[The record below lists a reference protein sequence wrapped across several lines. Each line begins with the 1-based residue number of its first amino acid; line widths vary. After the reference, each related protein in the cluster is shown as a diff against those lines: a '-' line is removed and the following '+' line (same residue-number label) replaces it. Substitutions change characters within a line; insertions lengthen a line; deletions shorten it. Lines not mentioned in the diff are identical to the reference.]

1 MKTKI
6 SSLIYFFLMIVH
18 FTVMG
23 CQGTNIEQR
32 PEVQDELPRIAGI
45 MPDTNDLEDD
55 RTTEK
60 SNIGN
65 QQSLKPHPLK
75 MQIRT
80 QGNDS
85 ITFWGFRGTY
95 WSPEVISIDCYDNG
109 IYRKGTDLSCEYT
122 NAGSHQINITIETDY
137 EMFLLRMSSERGLSN
152 FVSIKDWGDFRD
164 GWSLWNLL
172 PPSIDS
178 NYSIDVDDAD
188 FKSDIP
194 LKLTYQTYRDDINV
208 DIIVLSVSPYI
219 ATYAV
224 DCDGDGIFEIKS
236 KGTMSSCYFRKKGKH
251 QIALIGIIPSMRL
264 FDDDDYSLLSVDQWG
279 TNKWQS
285 MHYFMART
293 KNAVINAK
301 DVPDLSHVKDMSE
314 MFSDALKMNS
324 DINNWD
330 VSNVTNMQ
338 EMFSGAAAFN
348 RPLNKWNTSNVTN
361 MTKMFANAKKFNQNI
376 NNWDVSN
383 VRYMSG
389 MFFKAEKFNQLLDKW
404 DVSKVE
410 YMADMF
416 AYTKYNRP
424 LHNWNIA
431 SLLDPCG
438 MFEYSTDDKYIEE
451 SIVYYFRDLEFID
464 KVYERLKSIG
474 RECNLRYNHRTDP
487 WRYPQESDYYQFFK
501 DDHDVYPGRF

>member
-1 MKTKI
+1 
-6 SSLIYFFLMIVH
+6 MIVH

-32 PEVQDELPRIAGI
+32 PEVQDELPRIAGV

-65 QQSLKPHPLK
+65 QQLLDIHPLK
-75 MQIRT
+75 LQIRT
-80 QGNDS
+80 QGNDN
-85 ITFWGFRGTY
+85 ITFFGFDGAY
-95 WSPEVISIDCYDNG
+95 LSSGIAVDCYDNG
-109 IYRKGTDLSCEYT
+109 SYRKGPDLSCEYT

-152 FVSIKDWGDFRD
+152 FVSVKDWGEFRD
-164 GWSLWNLL
+164 GLSLWNLL
-172 PPSIDS
+172 PAVPNSNNNTCEID
-178 NYSIDVDDAD
+178 NNINLNVQRP
-188 FKSDIP
+188 F
-194 LKLTYQTYRDDINV
+194 KLTYQTYKDDVNV
-208 DIIVLSVSPYI
+208 KLNVLSVSPYL

-224 DCDGDGIFEIKS
+224 DCDGDGIYENKY
-236 KGTMSSCYFRKKGKH
+236 KGTVSSCHYRKKGKH
-251 QIALIGIIPSMRL
+251 QIALIGTIPSMRL
-264 FDDDDYSLLSVDQWG
+264 FDHDDYSLLSIDQWG

-285 MHYFMART
+285 MHYFMAHT
-293 KNAVINAK
+293 KNAVIKAK
-301 DVPDLSHVKDMSE
+301 DVPDLSDVKDMSE

-404 DVSKVE
+404 DVSNVE

-451 SIVYYFRDLEFID
+451 SIVYYPRDLEFID
-464 KVYERLKSIG
+464 KVYERLESIG

>member
-1 MKTKI
+1 MRSEYTYRLFVFLIALHATTIGCKDDRIKEQIIKNDEQMQSNDDI
-6 SSLIYFFLMIVH
+6 SHSGH
-18 FTVMG
+18 
-23 CQGTNIEQR
+23 
-32 PEVQDELPRIAGI
+32 
-45 MPDTNDLEDD
+45 LEDNTEEDAPQNDNADAKSVPGD
-55 RTTEK
+55 R
-60 SNIGN
+60 
-65 QQSLKPHPLK
+65 PLK
-75 MQIRT
+75 IMIKT
-80 QGNDS
+80 QGDDI
-85 ITFWGFRGTY
+85 ITFSWLHKIA
-95 WSPEVISIDCYDNG
+95 VDCYDNG
-109 IYRKGTDLSCEYT
+109 FYDIGAYLSCNYKESGTYV
-122 NAGSHQINITIETDY
+122 INIINKSD
-137 EMFLLRMSSERGLSN
+137 FDIVGLNIFSNNKSSH
-152 FVSIKDWGDFRD
+152 FVSLLSWGDFRE
-164 GWSLWNLL
+164 GWSIFNGL
-172 PPSIDS
+172 PIDPDSLKNSDDFSIDL
-178 NYSIDVDDAD
+178 NVQRP
-188 FKSDIP
+188 F
-194 LKLTYQTYRDDINV
+194 KLTYQTYKDDVNV
-208 DIIVLSVSPYI
+208 KLNVLSVSPYL

-224 DCDGDGIFEIKS
+224 DCDGDGIFELKS
-236 KGTMSSCYFRKKGKH
+236 KGTISSCYFRKKGKH

-264 FDDDDYSLLSVDQWG
+264 FDHDDYSLLSIDQWG

-285 MHYFMART
+285 MHYFMAHT

-451 SIVYYFRDLEFID
+451 SIVYYPRDLEFID

-474 RECNLRYNHRTDP
+474 RECNLRYNHREDP